1 MPAAVI
7 RPAFWRIAAW
17 YQRDAGPLYARTYT
31 PSSTTTD
38 QIHVGVPYVTPS
50 SRNGEMCRSSASAIL
65 RSSSF
70 DHVIECLLVN
80 FAFLLAPQIQ
90 PRILSPSART
100 TPSLDGRDS
109 GDTKCRVWIVEPL
122 RVRSR
127 ILRSISW

>member
-1 MPAAVI
+1 
-7 RPAFWRIAAW
+7 
-17 YQRDAGPLYARTYT
+17 
-31 PSSTTTD
+31 
-38 QIHVGVPYVTPS
+38 
-50 SRNGEMCRSSASAIL
+50 MCRSSASAIL

-109 GDTKCRVWIVEPL
+109 GDTKCRVWIVERQHPRRDDVCKSQDRKRADRDSHREL
-122 RVRSR
+122 RDDKQATAIDNV
-127 ILRSISW
+127 